1 MTHTIK
7 QVNFLRDLVHKKRH
21 IYGNAVYYYS
31 DGSGTY
37 PDWFRVLGV
46 FFIKAHFTDPF
57 VRIYSKIWF
66 RVLPDSS
73 LNHRS
78 TPGQPPEGR
87 LKKLLIWES
96 ASATILPL
104 WIIIHKQAT
113 ASIHIWHIIDLYRQG
128 RILFRS
134 SCFRKKWRVLICNLV
149 STGKK
154 LG

>member
-37 PDWFRVLGV
+37 PDRFRVLGV

-96 ASATILPL
+96 ASATTAIMN
-104 WIIIHKQAT
+104 HHTQASYCFYPYMT
-113 ASIHIWHIIDLYRQG
+113 YYWFVQAGSNSI
-128 RILFRS
+128 
-134 SCFRKKWRVLICNLV
+134 
-149 STGKK
+149 
-154 LG
+154 